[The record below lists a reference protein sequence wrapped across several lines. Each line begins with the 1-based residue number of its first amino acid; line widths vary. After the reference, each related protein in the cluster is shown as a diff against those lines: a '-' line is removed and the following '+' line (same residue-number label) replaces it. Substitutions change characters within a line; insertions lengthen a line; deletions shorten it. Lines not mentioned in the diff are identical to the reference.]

1 MIRGAPNRQS
11 GMTLIEVLAALV
23 ILAIGLIGVTSLQLN
38 ALRNVKVSGDVQAVT
53 SGVNELVELMRLN
66 GDNAPDYDGLTTS
79 SCSNIQTLADEDFCR
94 VVGLLAAELP
104 ASNVTLSVSSC
115 AAVGAV
121 CVIQAQ
127 WTPRQ
132 TYGLDGSAASQTYS
146 MSVQL

>member
-1 MIRGAPNRQS
+1 MIRGASNRQS
-11 GMTLIEVLAALV
+11 GMTLIEVLVAL
-23 ILAIGLIGVTSLQLN
+23 IIMAIGLIGVSSLQLN

-66 GDNAPDYDGLTTS
+66 VDNASDYDGITTS

-94 VVGLLAAELP
+94 VIGLMAAELP

-115 AAVGAV
+115 TAVGAI

-132 TYGLDGSAASQTYS
+132 TYGLGGSASAQTFG
-146 MSVQL
+146 MSVEL

>member
-1 MIRGAPNRQS
+1 MIGGASNRQS

-79 SCSNIQTLADEDFCR
+79 SCSNKSISA
-94 VVGLLAAELP
+94 GPAAAESGSRPL
-104 ASNVTLSVSSC
+104 
-115 AAVGAV
+115 
-121 CVIQAQ
+121 
-127 WTPRQ
+127 R
-132 TYGLDGSAASQTYS
+132 GLRTRGRTARR
-146 MSVQL
+146 